1 MHAETLQSLCDQS
14 GGILLTKDIVN
25 AGGPSSYL
33 TAFLRE
39 GKLERASHG
48 VYITPDAM
56 EDKMFTLQ
64 ARKNRLVYSRDTALY
79 LHDLTDRDPLTYSV
93 TVPTGYNTKRLT
105 EEGLSVFSIKPDLY
119 RLGVTTVQS
128 PFGRPIRAYDVERA
142 LCDMLRSR
150 HQMDGALFPEAL
162 KRYVRRK
169 NKNIPLLMR
178 YAELL
183 RVDKLLRQY
192 LEVLL

>member
-1 MHAETLQSLCDQS
+1 MYAETLQSLSEQS

-25 AGGPSSYL
+25 AGVPSSYL
-33 TAFLRE
+33 TAFLRD
-39 GKLERASHG
+39 GKLERVGHG
-48 VYITPDAM
+48 VYITPDVL

-64 ARKNRLVYSRDTALY
+64 ARKNRLIYSHDTALF

-119 RLGVTTVQS
+119 GMGITTAQS
-128 PFGRPIRAYDVERA
+128 PFGRPIRAYDAERT

-178 YAELL
+178 YAESL
-183 RVDKLLRQY
+183 RVNKLLRQY

>member
-1 MHAETLQSLCDQS
+1 MYAETLQSLCEQS

-25 AGGPSSYL
+25 AGVPSSYL
-33 TAFLRE
+33 TAFLRD
-39 GKLERASHG
+39 GKLERVGHG
-48 VYITPDAM
+48 VYITPDVL

-64 ARKNRLVYSRDTALY
+64 ARKNRLIYSHDTALF

-119 RLGVTTVQS
+119 GMGITTAQS
-128 PFGRPIRAYDVERA
+128 PFGRPIRAYDAERT

-178 YAELL
+178 YAESL
-183 RVDKLLRQY
+183 RIDKLLRQY

>member
-1 MHAETLQSLCDQS
+1 MYAETLQSLCEQS
-14 GGILLTKDIVN
+14 GGILLTKDIVS
-25 AGGPSSYL
+25 AGVPSSYL

-39 GKLERASHG
+39 GKLERAGHG

-64 ARKNRLVYSRDTALY
+64 ARKNRLIYSHDTALY

-105 EEGLSVFSIKPDLY
+105 EEGLSVFSIKPNLY
-119 RLGVTTVQS
+119 GLGITTVQS
-128 PFGRPIRAYDVERA
+128 PFGRPIQAYDAERA

-150 HQMDGALFPEAL
+150 RQMDGALFPEAL

-169 NKNIPLLMR
+169 NKNIPLLLR
-178 YAELL
+178 YAESL